1 MKRLFLGGLTL
12 FITCFL
18 LGSVT
23 WFGFE
28 KQNEKLNSVNKVLDY
43 KDINNLDVL
52 TENCKVLIKPGD
64 KTSVRY
70 KGKRNLDINNN
81 DKTLKVKETEKLENH
96 YGLNYNPFRN
106 FEDNLIITL
115 PEEKLIKLHASSKYN
130 TIIVKQLNVND
141 ANLSKNHK
149 NGGKVILNESKFGKL
164 KYKGLNSAITFK
176 ESEIN
181 NANIKTENARI
192 AGENTL
198 IQDSVLLANNGTIRL
213 SDTDI
218 NSNFKASAKKGD
230 INISYKNA
238 PKNTLLKLYP
248 FHGDKKVNNKHFMN
262 EKVGNGDNILELYTT
277 DGDIVID

>member
-28 KQNEKLNSVNKVLDY
+28 KQNEKLNSVNKVLDS
-43 KDINNLDVL
+43 KDIKNLDVL
-52 TENCKVLIKPGD
+52 TENCKVLIKAGD

-70 KGKRNLDINNN
+70 KGKRNLDISNH

-115 PEEKLIKLHASSKYN
+115 PEEKLNELHVSSKYN
-130 TIIVKQLNVND
+130 TITVKQLNVND
-141 ANLSKNHK
+141 ADFSKKHK
-149 NGGKVILNESKFGKL
+149 NGGKVFVNESKFEKL
-164 KYKGLNSAITFK
+164 RYKGLNSAITFK
-176 ESEIN
+176 NSEIN

-192 AGENTL
+192 NSENTL
-198 IQDSVLLANNGTIRL
+198 IQASVLLVNNGSINL
-213 SDTDI
+213 SNTEID
-218 NSNFKASAKKGD
+218 SNFKASAKKGD
-230 INISYKNA
+230 INISYKET

-248 FHGDKKVNNKHFMN
+248 FHGD
-262 EKVGNGDNILELYTT
+262 EKVKNKKFVNQKIGNGDNILELYTT